1 MISTPTA
8 LEDEG
13 LERCKNVQAAP
24 PGFNALSPRLGGA
37 GADDRHTALIL
48 DLARIGA
55 VRFGEF
61 MLKSGKTSPIYI
73 DLRLLAS
80 YPKVLN
86 RVAAAYAEVLQ
97 DLEYDRI
104 AAIPYAALPIGTAV
118 ALQTGQ
124 PLIYPRKEVKGY
136 GTRRAIEGKY
146 AAGERAVVLDDL
158 ITTGGSKV
166 EAIAPL
172 KEAGLKVQ
180 EVIVLIDRESGG
192 REMLAGQG
200 LRLHAVLGLRQILD
214 VLTKHG
220 QIAEEQRVRIFKL
233 LFKED

>member
-61 MLKSGKTSPIYI
+61 TLKSGKTSPIYI

-118 ALQTGQ
+118 AL
-124 PLIYPRKEVKGY
+124 
-136 GTRRAIEGKY
+136 
-146 AAGERAVVLDDL
+146 
-158 ITTGGSKV
+158 
-166 EAIAPL
+166 
-172 KEAGLKVQ
+172 
-180 EVIVLIDRESGG
+180 
-192 REMLAGQG
+192 
-200 LRLHAVLGLRQILD
+200 
-214 VLTKHG
+214 
-220 QIAEEQRVRIFKL
+220 
-233 LFKED
+233 